1 MEVGAATQASLKDLE
16 NLRKKAGFCV
26 DCRIV
31 LVNIILKL
39 VEKTPM
45 RYSVVFSSTWLALK
59 ILQITRKHSVGCLI
73 FKRSQLKLLI

>member
-1 MEVGAATQASLKDLE
+1 MEVGAATQAFLKDLE

-45 RYSVVFSSTWLALK
+45 RYSVVCSSTWLALK
-59 ILQITRKHSVGCLI
+59 NIANNKKALSGLSHI
-73 FKRSQLKLLI
+73 